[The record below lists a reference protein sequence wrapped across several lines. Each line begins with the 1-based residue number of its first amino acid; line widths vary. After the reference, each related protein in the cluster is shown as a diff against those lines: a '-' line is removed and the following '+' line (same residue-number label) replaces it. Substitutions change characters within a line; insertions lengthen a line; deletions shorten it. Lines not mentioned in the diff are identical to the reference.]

1 LAVVVDGCV
10 GPELVVVKPD
20 NPQPRLISQAVER
33 IRAGDVVVYPTDAA
47 YAIGCQIGNKNAMER
62 IAQIRGLGAKHQY
75 AIICADLSD
84 IATYAKV
91 DNAMYRLLKANTPA
105 VTTYILP
112 ATSEVPRRLMHPK
125 KKTIGLRVPSNPVCQ
140 MLLKELGEPLLTS
153 TLILPGQ
160 DAPMDD
166 PYDIEQLLEKRI
178 DVFIDSGLGTL
189 TTTSIVDLSGVNPE
203 IVRRGVGDVSA
214 FE

>member
-1 LAVVVDGCV
+1 MLHLHVH
-10 GPELVVVKPD
+10 PE
-20 NPQPRLISQAVER
+20 NPQQRLIDQAVER

-62 IAQIRGLGAKHQY
+62 IAQIRDLGPKHQY
-75 AIICADLSD
+75 AIMCRDLSD

-91 DNAMYRLLKANTPA
+91 DNATYRLLKANTPA
-105 VTTYILP
+105 ITTFILP

-125 KKTIGLRVPSNPVCQ
+125 KKTIGLRIPSNPICQ
-140 MLLKELGEPLLTS
+140 ALLKELGEPLLTS

-160 DAPMDD
+160 EDPLDD
-166 PYDIEQLLEKRI
+166 PYDIESQLSKRI
-178 DVFIDSGLGTL
+178 DVFIDGGFGTL
-189 TTTSIVDLSGVNPE
+189 TTTSIVDLSGEHPE
-203 IVRRGVGDVSA
+203 IIRHGAGDVSA

>member
-1 LAVVVDGCV
+1 MLHLRVH
-10 GPELVVVKPD
+10 PD

-47 YAIGCQIGNKNAMER
+47 YAIGCQIGNKNAMAR
-62 IAQIRGLGAKHQY
+62 IAQIRDLGEKHQY

-91 DNAMYRLLKANTPA
+91 DNATYRLLKSHTPA
-105 VTTYILP
+105 VTTFILT
-112 ATSEVPRRLMHPK
+112 ATSEVPKRLMHPK
-125 KKTIGLRVPSNPVCQ
+125 KRTIGLRVPNNAVCQ

-160 DAPMDD
+160 TEPLDD
-166 PYDIEQLLEKRI
+166 PYEIEQQLEKRI

-189 TTTSIVDLSGVNPE
+189 TTTSIVDLSGDQPV

>member
-1 LAVVVDGCV
+1 MLH
-10 GPELVVVKPD
+10 LRIHPD

-47 YAIGCQIGNKNAMER
+47 YAIGCQIGNKSAMDR
-62 IAQIRGLGAKHQY
+62 ISQIRGLSDKHQY
-75 AIICADLSD
+75 AIICQDLSD

-105 VTTYILP
+105 ITTYILP

-125 KKTIGLRVPSNPVCQ
+125 KKTIGLRIPSNLIAQ
-140 MLLKELGEPLLTS
+140 ALLKELGEPLITS
-153 TLILPGQ
+153 TLILPNQ
-160 DAPMDD
+160 TDPLDD
-166 PYDIEQLLEKRI
+166 PFDIEMQLGKRI
-178 DVFIDSGLGTL
+178 DVFIDGGLGML
-189 TTTSIVDLSGVNPE
+189 ATTSIIDLSQENPT
-203 IVRRGVGDVSA
+203 IVRRGLGDVSA

>member
-1 LAVVVDGCV
+1 MFHLRIH
-10 GPELVVVKPD
+10 PD

-47 YAIGCQIGNKNAMER
+47 YAIGCQIGNKSAMDR
-62 IAQIRGLGAKHQY
+62 ISQIRGLSDKHQY
-75 AIICADLSD
+75 AIICQDLSD

-105 VTTYILP
+105 ITTYILP

-125 KKTIGLRVPSNPVCQ
+125 KKTIGLRIPSNPIAQ
-140 MLLKELGEPLLTS
+140 ALLKELGEPLITS
-153 TLILPGQ
+153 TLILPDQ
-160 DAPMDD
+160 PDPLDD
-166 PYDIEQLLEKRI
+166 PFDIEMQLGKRI
-178 DVFIDSGLGTL
+178 DVFIDGGLGML
-189 TTTSIVDLSGVNPE
+189 ATTSIIDLSQENPT
-203 IVRRGVGDVSA
+203 IVRRGLGDVSA

>member
-1 LAVVVDGCV
+1 MLHLRVH
-10 GPELVVVKPD
+10 PD

-62 IAQIRGLGAKHQY
+62 IAQIRRLDAKHQY

-91 DNAMYRLLKANTPA
+91 DNAMYRLLKSNTPA

-125 KKTIGLRVPSNPVCQ
+125 KKTIGLRIPSNPICQ
-140 MLLKELGEPLLTS
+140 MLLRELGEPLLTS

-160 DAPMDD
+160 SEPIDD
-166 PYDIEQLLEKRI
+166 PYDIEMQLSKQI
-178 DVFIDSGLGTL
+178 DVLIDGGLGTL
-189 TTTSIVDLSGVNPE
+189 NTTSIVNLSGEYPE
-203 IVRRGVGDVSA
+203 VIRRGVGNVSA

>member
-1 LAVVVDGCV
+1 MLHLRVH
-10 GPELVVVKPD
+10 PE

-47 YAIGCQIGNKNAMER
+47 YAIGCQIGNKTAMER
-62 IAQIRGLGAKHQY
+62 ISQIRGLGAKHQY

-91 DNAMYRLLKANTPA
+91 DNAMYRLLKNNTPA
-105 VTTYILP
+105 VTTFILP
-112 ATSEVPRRLMHPK
+112 ATSEVPRRLMHPN
-125 KKTIGLRVPSNPVCQ
+125 KKTIGLRIPSNPICR

-160 DAPMDD
+160 EDPLDD
-166 PYDIEQLLEKRI
+166 PYEIDLQLNKRI
-178 DVFIDSGLGTL
+178 DVLIDGGLGTL
-189 TTTSIVDLSGVNPE
+189 STTSIIDLSGDNPQ

>member
-1 LAVVVDGCV
+1 MLHLRVH
-10 GPELVVVKPD
+10 PE

-47 YAIGCQIGNKNAMER
+47 YAIGCQIGNKTAMER
-62 IAQIRGLGAKHQY
+62 ISQIRGLGAKHQY

-91 DNAMYRLLKANTPA
+91 DNAMYRLLKNNTPA
-105 VTTYILP
+105 VTTFILP
-112 ATSEVPRRLMHPK
+112 ATSEVPRRLMHPN
-125 KKTIGLRVPSNPVCQ
+125 KKTIGLRIPSNPICR

-160 DAPMDD
+160 EDPLDD
-166 PYDIEQLLEKRI
+166 PYEIDLQLNKRI
-178 DVFIDSGLGTL
+178 DVLIDGGLNTL
-189 TTTSIVDLSGVNPE
+189 STTSIVDLSGDHPK

>member
-1 LAVVVDGCV
+1 MLH
-10 GPELVVVKPD
+10 LRIHPD

-62 IAQIRGLGAKHQY
+62 ISQIRGLGSKHQY
-75 AIICADLSD
+75 AILCADLSD

-91 DNAMYRLLKANTPA
+91 DNAMYRLLKNNTPA
-105 VTTYILP
+105 VTTFILP

-125 KKTIGLRVPSNPVCQ
+125 KKTIGLRIPSNPICQ

-153 TLILPGQ
+153 TLILPNHE
-160 DAPMDD
+160 DPLDD
-166 PYDIEQLLEKRI
+166 PYDIEMALSNLV
-178 DVFIDSGLGTL
+178 DVFIDGGLGIL
-189 TTTSIVDLSGVNPE
+189 NTTSIIDLSGDHPE
-203 IVRRGVGDVSA
+203 VIRRGVGDVSA

>member
-1 LAVVVDGCV
+1 MLHLRVH
-10 GPELVVVKPD
+10 PE
-20 NPQPRLISQAVER
+20 NPQPRLITQAVER
-33 IRAGDVVVYPTDAA
+33 IRARDVVVYPTDAA

-62 IAQIRGLGAKHQY
+62 IAQIRGLGPKHQY
-75 AIICADLSD
+75 AIMCSDLSD

-105 VTTYILP
+105 ITTFILP

-125 KKTIGLRVPSNPVCQ
+125 RKTIGLRIPSNPICQ
-140 MLLKELGEPLLTS
+140 MLLQELGEPLLTS

-160 DAPMDD
+160 EDPLDD
-166 PYDIEQLLEKRI
+166 PYEIEQQLGKRI
-178 DVFIDSGLGTL
+178 DVFIDGGFGMLS
-189 TTTSIVDLSGVNPE
+189 TTSIVDLSGENPE
-203 IVRRGVGDVSA
+203 IIRYGEGDVSA

>member
-1 LAVVVDGCV
+1 MLH
-10 GPELVVVKPD
+10 LRIHPD

-62 IAQIRGLGAKHQY
+62 IAQIRDLGAKHQY
-75 AIICADLSD
+75 AILCCDLSD

-91 DNAMYRLLKANTPA
+91 DNATYRLLKSNTPA
-105 VTTYILP
+105 VTTYILN

-125 KKTIGLRVPSNPVCQ
+125 KKTIGLRVPSNPICQ

-153 TLILPGQ
+153 TLILAGETTPL
-160 DAPMDD
+160 DD
-166 PYDIEQLLEKRI
+166 PYEIEQHLEKRI
-178 DVFIDSGLGTL
+178 DVFIDGGLGAL
-189 TTTSIVDLSGVNPE
+189 TTTSIIDLSGDNPV
-203 IVRRGVGDVSA
+203 IVRHGVGDVSA

>member
-1 LAVVVDGCV
+1 MLH
-10 GPELVVVKPD
+10 LRIHPD

-47 YAIGCQIGNKNAMER
+47 YAIGCQIGNKSAMDR
-62 IAQIRGLGAKHQY
+62 ISQIRGLSEKHQY
-75 AIICADLSD
+75 AIICQDLSD

-105 VTTYILP
+105 ITTYILP

-125 KKTIGLRVPSNPVCQ
+125 KKTIGLRIPSNPIAQ
-140 MLLKELGEPLLTS
+140 ALLKELGEPLITS
-153 TLILPGQ
+153 TLILPNQ
-160 DAPMDD
+160 TDPLDD
-166 PYDIEQLLEKRI
+166 PFDIEMQLGKRI
-178 DVFIDSGLGTL
+178 DVFIDGGLGML
-189 TTTSIVDLSGVNPE
+189 ATTSIIDLSQENPT
-203 IVRRGVGDVSA
+203 IVRRGLGNVSA